1 MIEREQEDTQ
11 TGAYKKVLRKAMK
24 KKKNKKRKL
33 KLPSLKDNLKIK
45 EGILP
50 ITSMKNKRNFN
61 QKKRKKKTKI

>member
-1 MIEREQEDTQ
+1 
-11 TGAYKKVLRKAMK
+11 MK

-61 QKKRKKKTKI
+61 QKKRKKKD